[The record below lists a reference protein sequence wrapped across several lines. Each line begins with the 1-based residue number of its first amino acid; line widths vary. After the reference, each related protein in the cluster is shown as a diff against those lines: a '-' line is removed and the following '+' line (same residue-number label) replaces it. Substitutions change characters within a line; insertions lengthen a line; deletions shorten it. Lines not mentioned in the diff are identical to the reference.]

1 MVHAIVDVKGLG
13 IGVGDR
19 DVAGTEE
26 CTGLLLG
33 GVIDVLAVVCSED
46 VTIDDIEEVVFGFL
60 LGFSCLGTRD
70 IWLEVGEVNDVRLV
84 GRCLIHGCWVL
95 QVLIRLVFWLWLSV
109 LIVLLGLLLPL
120 LSRVQLFPPYIT
132 SCSSYLLVDSK
143 TWTNPSIVQAQ
154 DEMDDDH
161 VEDTQEVHQGRVLE
175 QGLVP
180 QCFLLDKRWLFKLW
194 LLFLFLIVV

>member
-109 LIVLLGLLLPL
+109 LIVLLGL
-120 LSRVQLFPPYIT
+120 
-132 SCSSYLLVDSK
+132 
-143 TWTNPSIVQAQ
+143 
-154 DEMDDDH
+154 
-161 VEDTQEVHQGRVLE
+161 
-175 QGLVP
+175 
-180 QCFLLDKRWLFKLW
+180 
-194 LLFLFLIVV
+194 